1 MSRVR
6 DSELYDPR
14 PKRGQAL
21 LFFVLSLV
29 LLAIGLALDF
39 LRPHQPVFWL
49 GALTGAPAL
58 IGAGAAILVVAI
70 GRLARLVLTRRVDED
85 GGA

>member
-1 MSRVR
+1 MSKIR

-14 PKRGQAL
+14 PKRGAAL
-21 LFFVLSLV
+21 PLFFLCLI

-39 LRPHQPVFWL
+39 LRPHAPVFWI

-58 IGAGAAILVVAI
+58 IGGIVALLVIAI
-70 GRLARLVLTRRVDED
+70 GRLARVVLTRRVDEE